1 MPRRRA
7 KDIRRKELRRNENE
21 TPDDSDYDDV
31 AIDDICQPVLRTV
44 EYDGPWHC
52 VYEKQPGEDGRIV
65 LDFIMKRKIR
75 PVEKVKAAIEIP

>member
-21 TPDDSDYDDV
+21 LKHVTISADGCYDY
-31 AIDDICQPVLRTV
+31 R